1 LIKGLIDADD
11 AEMSPGPMSP
21 LTLPKRASIFSLG
34 GGTGAG
40 SSLRRMSTAKVS
52 RSTDALLSLDDPA
65 VAAVDAPPTPVSL
78 ARSRRRMRASF
89 LSLFRPTPH
98 GAGRR
103 AATQPAAPRLAAAGT
118 AAAAAAARGRRP
130 SDSAA
135 EVCRASA
142 ADEDRCSGRRA
153 GSGTPPSSPPPALP
167 RRPAHLLQ
175 LPSTPTCAG
184 TSRPLPLLPLLP
196 PTISTRRSSPLLHA
210 GTVRVQ
216 RTKACRELAQ

>member
-65 VAAVDAPPTPVSL
+65 AAAVDAPPTPVSL
-78 ARSRRRMRASF
+78 ARSRRRMRVSF
-89 LSLFRPTPH
+89 LSLFRPTPQ

-103 AATQPAAPRLAAAGT
+103 AATQPAAPRLDAAGT

-135 EVCRASA
+135 ELCRASA

-153 GSGTPPSSPPPALP
+153 GSGTPSPPPALP

-184 TSRPLPLLPLLP
+184 TSRPLPLLP

-210 GTVRVQ
+210 GTVIVQ